1 MQDGS
6 LKIGRR
12 TVGICAPPHDAG
24 RANTPATGYDTRR
37 GWLAGRKQAAAY
49 LGVSTRTVNRWMN
62 RGAVRYRRLSPK
74 LVMFRPQDLDAAV
87 EQLAQAMDG

>member
-1 MQDGS
+1 M
-6 LKIGRR
+6 
-12 TVGICAPPHDAG
+12 GICASQRDAG
-24 RANTPATGYDTRR
+24 RVNTPATGYDTRR

-87 EQLAQAMDG
+87 EQLTQSMDG